1 MGHVVKNTGIVRR
14 LDELGRITLPIELR
28 RNLDIGEK
36 DPIEIYV
43 SEDTIIL
50 KKCAPVDT
58 FTGSTDDL
66 IEFHGKMVSKKS
78 VEELAKIAGI
88 I

>member
-1 MGHVVKNTGIVRR
+1 MGHVIKNTGIVRR

-50 KKCAPVDT
+50 KKFAPVDT

>member
-1 MGHVVKNTGIVRR
+1 MGHVIKNTGIVRR

-50 KKCAPVDT
+50 KKFAPVDT

-66 IEFHGKMVSKKS
+66 IEFHGKVVSKKS